1 MDNNTAIGTV
11 GGTVFALITIN
22 SDTIAS
28 TILVAILGAITSFFT
43 SLFLKYLLRE
53 FKKLKQNGS
62 NNITKN

>member
-28 TILVAILGAITSFFT
+28 TILVAILGATTSFFT

-53 FKKLKQNGS
+53 VKKLKQDGS